1 MRGAKEAT
9 AQRKVHAC
17 GQVFTNPD
25 EVHMCDRVAAAKDG
39 SAPVFDCGT
48 AAAPGPSGGGESGG
62 GGNAAAAAAAAAVP
76 SALASAADDGDDGDG
91 GDGGGG
97 SGGRRDGAGIWG
109 EPQSGAGGVVRTG
122 GASPSRAFAPPA
134 SESVKVFVRIRPLIR
149 REVAQGFD
157 APVVTALARSVRI
170 ETEQHQLS
178 CAYDGV
184 LGTQASQADVYEA
197 VADCAESVV
206 AGYNSTLFAYGQT
219 GSGKTHTMFGPEDDA
234 RIFAPGPVPEVA
246 GVIPRAVRAVF
257 EGAAQLLGSGEAAS
271 VSVFCSFVQVYNETL
286 YDLLQ
291 DPGRQHP
298 LALHE
303 DRAHGIYV
311 EGLSEYEA
319 GSAGACLKLLRRG
332 EEHRAIRATKMNFVS
347 SRSHSVF
354 QLLVERRAPPDAKS
368 GAEGVLIRSKLNLVD
383 LAGSE
388 KWKVVSEAGKTMTA
402 GHITELQNINLSLHT
417 LGRCISKL
425 ADRAGAGAHVPFR
438 DSKLTRLLQDSL
450 GGNTRTRL
458 LATLAPSPDCV
469 DECIS
474 TLKFADRAKQ
484 VMVHVRVNEEAVL
497 DEAAFEAMRREVN
510 HLRGIVAQL
519 EAGGAVL
526 AGSPG
531 GKAAKEL
538 VRQLRDQNAAL
549 RDENDALRGQLRG
562 AGLEE
567 APAAPAVA
575 RRLDALGGGG
585 GAGGQLAARS
595 AELEAA
601 LRAVEVLG
609 ARFFAFEIEE
619 EELRAGFAAVS
630 AVVAAAPPAAPSPPR
645 RAKRGG
651 AKAGA
656 GAPAAPSPP
665 RRAKL
670 GGAKAGAGASST
682 PLLPTLTPPRHAP
695 KEAASASSAAAAERT
710 AARQPALSPLRHAA
724 GPPSALST
732 SASADF
738 ADFDFGAGAEVSQF
752 RVRGKDGAA
761 QPIAPAAAVDE
772 EKAIRK
778 ELKAAKKRMAKHLKL
793 QQWLKEKEEREL
805 AALQAEQDQLEAQ
818 EHERQAQ
825 ERKFR
830 ARAKAQKK
838 KIDR

>member
-17 GQVFTNPD
+17 GQAFTNPD

-39 SAPVFDCGT
+39 SAPVFDCGA
-48 AAAPGPSGGGESGG
+48 AAAPGPGG
-62 GGNAAAAAAAAAVP
+62 GGGAAVAAAATAVP
-76 SALASAADDGDDGDG
+76 SASASAADDGG
-91 GDGGGG
+91 GDGG
-97 SGGRRDGAGIWG
+97 SGGGRDGAGIWG
-109 EPQSGAGGVVRTG
+109 EPQSGAGEVVRAG

-157 APVVTALARSVRI
+157 TPVVTALARSVRI

-184 LGTQASQADVYEA
+184 LDTQASQADVYEA
-197 VADCAESVV
+197 VKDCAESVV

-567 APAAPAVA
+567 AAPAVA

-619 EELRAGFAAVS
+619 EELRAGFVAVS

-645 RAKRGG
+645 RAKPGG
-651 AKAGA
+651 AKAKPG
-656 GAPAAPSPP
+656 G
-665 RRAKL
+665 RRGL
-670 GGAKAGAGASST
+670 GAKAGAGASST
-682 PLLPTLTPPRHAP
+682 PLLPALTPPRHAP

-732 SASADF
+732 SASATSASADF

-761 QPIAPAAAVDE
+761 QQIAPAAAVDE